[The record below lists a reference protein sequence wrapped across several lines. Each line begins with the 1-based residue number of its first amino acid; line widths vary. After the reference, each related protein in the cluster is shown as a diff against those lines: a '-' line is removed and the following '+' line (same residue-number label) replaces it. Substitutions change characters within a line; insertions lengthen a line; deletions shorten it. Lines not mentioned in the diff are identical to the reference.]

1 MHFFYYFQNTICNDK
16 LYWNEP
22 IQEFL
27 GPEADISLFWKQ
39 VWGEH
44 IIITLLGKLKMGTVQ
59 PSEQLGLWGWCLN
72 NHLLNIAPWD

>member
-1 MHFFYYFQNTICNDK
+1 MHFFYYFQNTMCSDK

-39 VWGEH
+39 VWGWTRYYYSSRQAQDRGSAA
-44 IIITLLGKLKMGTVQ
+44 IWAT
-59 PSEQLGLWGWCLN
+59 QLVGLMSK
-72 NHLLNIAPWD
+72 